1 VACGGD
7 RPRSKIAVEGGGGV
21 KIFFVTDLHGSEI
34 CWKKFLNAGAFYKA
48 DVVILGGDVTGKAM
62 VPIVQRAN
70 GSWEASLQDHR
81 ETLQTED
88 EIREFEKRVMN
99 RGYYPIRVSDE
110 EYVALQEDEDL
121 VDKRFKEVMVEG
133 TARWIDMAEE
143 KLGGTGIRV
152 IACPANDD
160 MFEIDDLLAQARV
173 VETGDED
180 HPIELD
186 GYRMISMGWTNPTP
200 WNTFREEPEE
210 GLAIRIGRALERAG
224 DPDHTILNFHAP
236 PYGSK
241 LDNAPALNPDMT
253 YVSGGQAIRP
263 VGSTAVRD
271 AVTSFQPILS
281 LHGHIHESRGAARLG
296 RTLALNPGS
305 SYEEGIL
312 QAAVV
317 NVDPKKSKVK
327 NYQLVNG

>member
-1 VACGGD
+1 M
-7 RPRSKIAVEGGGGV
+7 

-34 CWKKFLNAGAFYKA
+34 CWKKFLNAGPFYKA

-62 VPIVQRAN
+62 VPIVQRPN
-70 GSWEASLQDHR
+70 GSWEASLQDHH
-81 ETLQTED
+81 ETLES
-88 EIREFEKRVMN
+88 EEAIAEFEKRVMN
-99 RGYYPIRVSDE
+99 RGYYPIRVSQD
-110 EYVALQEDEDL
+110 EYVAMQEDETL
-121 VDKRFKEVMVEG
+121 VDTRFKEVMIAG
-133 TARWIDMAEE
+133 TARWIDMAED
-143 KLGGTGIRV
+143 KLAGTGIRV

-160 MFEIDDLLAQARV
+160 MFEIDDLLTHARV
-173 VETGDED
+173 VETGDEE
-180 HPIELD
+180 HPIDLG

-200 WNTFREEPEE
+200 WHTFREENEE
-210 GLAIRIGRALERAG
+210 GLAKRIRRALDGAN

-241 LDNAPALNPDMT
+241 LDNAPALNEDFT
-253 YVSGGQAIRP
+253 YVSGGQALRP
-263 VGSTAVRD
+263 VGSTSVREAVER
-271 AVTSFQPILS
+271 FQPLLA
-281 LHGHIHESRGAARLG
+281 LHGHIHESRGSWRTG

-317 NVDPKKSKVK
+317 NIDPKKNKVK

>member
-1 VACGGD
+1 M
-7 RPRSKIAVEGGGGV
+7 RL
-21 KIFFVTDLHGSEI
+21 FFVTDLHGSEI
-34 CWKKFLNAGAFYKA
+34 CWRKFLNAGAFYRA
-48 DVVILGGDVTGKAM
+48 DAVILGGDVTGKAM
-62 VPIVQRAN
+62 VPIVRRAN
-70 GSWEASLQDHR
+70 GTWEASLQDHL
-81 ETLQTED
+81 ETLETED
-88 EIREFEKRVMN
+88 EVAAFEQRVMN
-99 RGYYPIRVSDE
+99 RGYYPLRVSTE
-110 EYVALQEDEDL
+110 EYAALRADESL
-121 VDKRFKEVMVEG
+121 VDERFKKVMVEG
-133 TARWIDMAEE
+133 TARWIDMAED

-160 MFEIDDLLAQARV
+160 MFEIDDLLSHARV

-180 HPIELD
+180 HPISLGD
-186 GYRMISMGWTNPTP
+186 YTMISMGWTNPTP
-200 WNTFREEPEE
+200 WNTFREEPED
-210 GLAIRIGRALERAG
+210 GLAVRIERALKLAE
-224 DPDHTILNFHAP
+224 DPEHTILNFHAP

-241 LDNAPALNPDMT
+241 LDNAPALNADLT

-271 AVTSFQPILS
+271 AVASFQPLLS

-317 NVDPKKSKVK
+317 NIDPKKNKVK

>member
-1 VACGGD
+1 
-7 RPRSKIAVEGGGGV
+7 V
-21 KIFFVTDLHGSEI
+21 KIFYVTDLHGSEI

-70 GSWEASLQDHR
+70 GTWEASLQDHR
-81 ETLQTED
+81 ETLESEAD
-88 EIREFEKRVMN
+88 IVEFEKRVMN

-143 KLGGTGIRV
+143 KLGGAGIRV

-160 MFEIDDLLAQARV
+160 MFEIDDLLAHARV

-186 GYRMISMGWTNPTP
+186 GYSMISMGWTNPTP

-210 GLAIRIGRALERAG
+210 GLAIRIERALKHAA

-241 LDNAPALNPDMT
+241 LDNAPALNADMT

-271 AVTSFQPILS
+271 AIGSFQPLLS

-317 NVDPKKSKVK
+317 TIDPKKNRVK

>member
-1 VACGGD
+1 
-7 RPRSKIAVEGGGGV
+7 V

-81 ETLQTED
+81 EFLESES
-88 EIREFEKRVMN
+88 EIAEFEKRVMN

-110 EYVALQEDEDL
+110 EYVAMQEDEDL
-121 VDKRFKEVMVEG
+121 VDKRFKEVMLEG
-133 TARWIDMAEE
+133 TERWIAMAEE
-143 KLGGTGIRV
+143 KLAGTGIRV

-160 MFEIDDLLAQARV
+160 MFEIDDLLTGARV

-186 GYRMISMGWTNPTP
+186 GFRMISMGWTNPTP
-200 WNTFREEPEE
+200 WHTFREAEEPE
-210 GLAIRIGRALERAG
+210 LTKRIAHALESAD
-224 DPDHTILNFHAP
+224 DPSTTILNFHAP

-241 LDNAPALNPDMT
+241 LDNAPALNEDLT
-253 YVSGGQAIRP
+253 YKSGGQALKP
-263 VGSTAVRD
+263 VGSTSVKEAIH
-271 AVTSFQPILS
+271 SFQPLLS
-281 LHGHIHESRGAARLG
+281 LHGHIHESKGATRIG
-296 RTLALNPGS
+296 STLALNPGS

-312 QAAVV
+312 QAAIV
-317 NVDPKKSKVK
+317 NIDLKKRKVK

>member
-1 VACGGD
+1 VL
-7 RPRSKIAVEGGGGV
+7 R
-21 KIFFVTDLHGSEI
+21 IFFVTDLHGSEI

-62 VPIVQRAN
+62 VPIVQKAN
-70 GSWEASLQDHR
+70 GMWDASLQDHR
-81 ETLQTED
+81 QTLESEAD
-88 EIREFEKRVMN
+88 VVEFEKRVMN

-110 EYVALQEDEDL
+110 EYVALQEDADL
-121 VDKRFKEVMVEG
+121 VDKRFKEAMIEG

-143 KLGGTGIRV
+143 KLGGSGIRV

-160 MFEIDDLLAQARV
+160 MFEIDDILEHANV

-186 GYRMISMGWTNPTP
+186 GMTMISMGWTNPTP
-200 WNTFREEPEE
+200 WHTFREAEEPQ
-210 GLAIRIGRALERAG
+210 LAERIERALEHAA
-224 DPDHTILNFHAP
+224 DPEHTIFNFHAP

-241 LDNAPALNPDMT
+241 LDNAPALNEDLT
-253 YVSGGQAIRP
+253 YKSGGQALRP
-263 VGSTAVRD
+263 VGSTSVRD
-271 AVTSFQPILS
+271 SILSFQPLLS
-281 LHGHIHESRGAARLG
+281 LHGHIHESKGASRIG
-296 RTLALNPGS
+296 KTLALNPGS

-312 QAAVV
+312 QAAIV
-317 NVDPKKSKVK
+317 NVDTKKLKVK

>member
-1 VACGGD
+1 
-7 RPRSKIAVEGGGGV
+7 V
-21 KIFFVTDLHGSEI
+21 KIFYVTDLHGSEI

-81 ETLQTED
+81 ETLESES
-88 EIREFEKRVMN
+88 EIVEFEKRVQN

-121 VDKRFKEVMVEG
+121 VDKRFKEVMVDG

-143 KLGGTGIRV
+143 KLASTGIRV
-152 IACPANDD
+152 VACPANDD
-160 MFEIDDLLAQARV
+160 MFEIDDLLSHASV

-186 GYRMISMGWTNPTP
+186 GYSMISMGWTNPTP
-200 WNTFREEPEE
+200 WNTFREEPED
-210 GLAIRIGRALERAG
+210 GLAVRIKRALQHAP

-271 AVTSFQPILS
+271 AVNGFQPLLS

-312 QAAVV
+312 QAAIVTIE
-317 NVDPKKSKVK
+317 PKKNKVK

>member
-1 VACGGD
+1 
-7 RPRSKIAVEGGGGV
+7 
-21 KIFFVTDLHGSEI
+21 
-34 CWKKFLNAGAFYKA
+34 
-48 DVVILGGDVTGKAM
+48 M
-62 VPIVQRAN
+62 VPIVQRSN

-81 ETLQTED
+81 EALESEE

-110 EYVALQEDEDL
+110 EYAALQEDEDL
-121 VDKRFKEVMVEG
+121 VDKRFKEVMIEG

-160 MFEIDDLLAQARV
+160 MFEIDDLLTHARV

-210 GLAIRIGRALERAG
+210 GLAIRIARALEHAG

-271 AVTSFQPILS
+271 AVTSVQPILS

-317 NVDPKKSKVK
+317 NLDPKKNKVK

>member
-1 VACGGD
+1 M
-7 RPRSKIAVEGGGGV
+7 
-21 KIFFVTDLHGSEI
+21 KIFYVTDLHGSEI

-81 ETLQTED
+81 ETLESES
-88 EIREFEKRVMN
+88 EIQEFEKRVQN

-121 VDKRFKEVMVEG
+121 VDKRFKEVMIDG
-133 TARWIDMAEE
+133 TARWIDMAED
-143 KLGGTGIRV
+143 KLGASGVRV

-160 MFEIDDLLAQARV
+160 MFEIDDLLTHART
-173 VETGDED
+173 VETGDEE
-180 HPIELD
+180 HPIDLD

-210 GLAIRIGRALERAG
+210 GLAIRIGRAVEHAS
-224 DPDHTILNFHAP
+224 DPDHTIFNFHAP

-271 AVTSFQPILS
+271 SVQSFQPLLS
-281 LHGHIHESRGAARLG
+281 LHGHIHESRGAARIG

-312 QAAVV
+312 QAAIVTI
-317 NVDPKKSKVK
+317 DPKKNKVK